1 MAHHDFSGIQG
12 FEALRAIYGDK
23 VGFHDAEVTR
33 LELIR
38 GRHGT
43 SGVGL
48 RLDIHMFSPIGV
60 EPETRR
66 YRLGNHHVV
75 RLLFQGIQD
84 LELGGFNH
92 QNALGDLDVVP
103 LRPPRNGATWSVSL
117 SPAFGLGATFVCS
130 SARLEGVTAGPP
142 EGSALVS
149 EARCP

>member
-1 MAHHDFSGIQG
+1 
-12 FEALRAIYGDK
+12 
-23 VGFHDAEVTR
+23 
-33 LELIR
+33 
-38 GRHGT
+38 
-43 SGVGL
+43 
-48 RLDIHMFSPIGV
+48 MFSPIGV

-66 YRLGNHHVV
+66 YRLGNHHIV

-92 QNALGDLDVVP
+92 QNALGALDVVP
-103 LRPPRNGATWSVSL
+103 LRPAQNGATWSVSL

-149 EARCP
+149 EDRRS

>member
-1 MAHHDFSGIQG
+1 VAHHDFSGIQG
-12 FEALRAIYGDK
+12 FEALRAIYGDE

-38 GRHGT
+38 GGHGT

-66 YRLGNHHVV
+66 YRLGNHHIV

-92 QNALGDLDVVP
+92 QNALGLSTSSPCVLLGTARP
-103 LRPPRNGATWSVSL
+103 GACRSRPPSGWEPR
-117 SPAFGLGATFVCS
+117 S
-130 SARLEGVTAGPP
+130 SARAP
-142 EGSALVS
+142 AWR
-149 EARCP
+149 A

>member
-1 MAHHDFSGIQG
+1 VAEHDFSGIQG
-12 FEALRAIYGDK
+12 FESLRAIYGDE
-23 VGFHDAEVTR
+23 VCFHDAEVTR

-43 SGVGL
+43 GEVGL

-60 EPETRR
+60 DPETRR
-66 YRLGNHHVV
+66 YRLGNHHVA

-103 LRPPRNGATWSVSL
+103 LRPPRNGAGWSVSL

-130 SARLEGVTAGPP
+130 SGLVESVTAGAPD
-142 EGSALVS
+142 GSALVS
-149 EARCP
+149 EDRRS